1 MDFDNYGKNVGKLRY
16 LCSTIRKISIS
27 RGNLNVSSRHIQ
39 NTFNVKVDTFLLG
52 FRKAMP
58 KLNLVYCREKGI
70 FGVKFA
76 LKRETLLNGKIS
88 QFVAFTGKP

>member
-1 MDFDNYGKNVGKLRY
+1 M
-16 LCSTIRKISIS
+16 SISI
-27 RGNLNVSSRHIQ
+27 
-39 NTFNVKVDTFLLG
+39 TFLLG

-58 KLNLVYCREKGI
+58 KLNLGYCREKGI

-76 LKRETLLNGKIS
+76 LKREILLNGIIS